1 MSYSAHR
8 PGRMDSQGRIAF
20 DVDGQTDPAN
30 PADPTAE
37 DPFIF
42 VRDYTPAGSESVTE
56 DVTAP
61 AEPVAPPRQPVPE
74 VVAAPAPVAV
84 PEAVTAP
91 APVAVPEAVTAPVVE
106 SAPAVEPAPTD
117 AESFFAAAAD
127 AAAAPQRPVRAPK
140 PPKTPREPRPQGWFL
155 RRLAVLGGADGAILD
170 RVPSEQP
177 RFVQMF
183 FVLAG
188 TALVSALSMLF
199 ALTTGVQVLVWV
211 AVPLAI
217 VWALLIFNLD
227 RFLTSTMRS
236 TRNIWRLLGLALPR
250 VLMAAI
256 IGFVVAEPIVLQAFH
271 NDIARE
277 VTATNLVQAQSDQKA
292 VTSGPE
298 KKALDAASARLA
310 DLQNQAST
318 GIVKGTSSDSASQK
332 AAQDTVTK
340 ISAQMADQQKVIDSA
355 RALYQCELTG
365 QGAGT
370 VPGCTG
376 VQGDG
381 ASSDAA
387 KSQLDQAQQTYDAL
401 AAQLRQANTDLES
414 ADSSSKTATSATEAQ
429 NRQQAKDQIPT
440 AEQAYKTAL
449 DAYNA
454 RAADVAGT
462 NAGAV
467 GLLSQISALDRLSA
481 KEPVL
486 GFAHWLIAA
495 LFFMIE
501 LLPVIVKVLTSWG
514 DPSLYEKADAIA
526 KQVELDRVTSRGYR
540 DRAEIIAEDAK
551 HRAFA
556 DAHEAELADA
566 RRAAE
571 QAAPAAAPAVPASAP
586 APVNGPT
593 GAHVPTGARAWPVPA
608 HSGVGAAHPDTARV

>member
-1 MSYSAHR
+1 
-8 PGRMDSQGRIAF
+8 MDSQGRISF
-20 DVDGQTDPAN
+20 DVDGQNDPAS
-30 PADPTAE
+30 TIE
-37 DPFIF
+37 DPLYF
-42 VRDYTPAGSESVTE
+42 VRDYTPEGA
-56 DVTAP
+56 TAP
-61 AEPVAPPRQPVPE
+61 IDEVDDPFISEAATAPIAPPRAPEPAAAAEPVTVPAL
-74 VVAAPAPVAV
+74 VAAPEPAAAPEPVAV
-84 PEAVTAP
+84 P
-91 APVAVPEAVTAPVVE
+91 
-106 SAPAVEPAPTD
+106 
-117 AESFFAAAAD
+117 
-127 AAAAPQRPVRAPK
+127 RPRRAPK
-140 PPKTPREPRPQGWFL
+140 PPKPAKRPRPPRPDGWFL
-155 RRLAVLGGADGAILD
+155 RKLAILGGADGPILD

-199 ALTTGVQVLVWV
+199 ALTTGVQVLVWI
-211 AVPLAI
+211 AAPLAI

-236 TRNIWRLLGLALPR
+236 TRKIGRLIGLAIPR

-277 VTATNLVQAQSDQKA
+277 VTTTNLAQAQGDQKA
-292 VTSGPE
+292 VANGPE
-298 KKALDAASARLA
+298 KKALDAASQRLA
-310 DLQNQAST
+310 DLQNQAAT

-332 AAQDTVTK
+332 AAQDTVSKVT
-340 ISAQMADQQKVIDSA
+340 SQMADQQKVIDQA

-376 VQGDG
+376 VQGNG

-387 KSQLDQAQQTYDAL
+387 KAQLDQAQQTYDAL
-401 AAQLRQANTDLES
+401 AAQLRQANTDLQS
-414 ADSSSKTATSATEAQ
+414 ADSSSKTATSASEAQ
-429 NRQQAKDQIPT
+429 NRTQAKDQLPT

-454 RAADVAGT
+454 RAASVAGT
-462 NAGAV
+462 NANAI

-501 LLPVIVKVLTSWG
+501 LLPVIVKILTSYG
-514 DPSLYEKADAIA
+514 DPSLYEKAEAIA

-540 DRAEIIAEDAK
+540 DRAAIIAEEAK
-551 HRAFA
+551 ERAFA
-556 DAHEAELADA
+556 DAHEAEVTAAAADA
-566 RRAAE
+566 RPE
-571 QAAPAAAPAVPASAP
+571 TTPAAAAPTAHTAP
-586 APVNGPT
+586 APPAVSS
-593 GAHVPTGARAWPVPA
+593 WPVPA
-608 HSGVGAAHPDTARV
+608 HPGAASAHPSPASAHPDPAFTHPTAGPAARPEVARV